1 MRYTLPGRP
10 KLPPLK
16 LINRINDSDQ
26 GCFVFTAL
34 FEGARS
40 KTSYRISHEEIRIFA
55 GNAFGGGEI
64 LKNSSMEEKL
74 RRLASDITAETL
86 FQLRV
91 SGYLELSEIVRCFKK
106 AFKV

>member
-1 MRYTLPGRP
+1 MKYTLPGKP
-10 KLPPLK
+10 KSPPLK
-16 LINRINDSDQ
+16 LINRINDSEQ
-26 GCFVFTAL
+26 GRFVFTAL

-64 LKNSSMEEKL
+64 LKNSSVEEKL
-74 RRLASDITAETL
+74 RRLASDITAGTL

-91 SGYLELSEIVRCFKK
+91 SGYFELTKTIRCYKK
-106 AFKV
+106 VSKF

>member
-1 MRYTLPGRP
+1 MRYTLPGKP

-40 KTSYRISHEEIRIFA
+40 RTSYRVSHEEIRILA

-86 FQLRV
+86 FQLRI
-91 SGYLELSEIVRCFKK
+91 SGYFEIVDFIRCTKTFPKD
-106 AFKV
+106 

>member
-26 GCFVFTAL
+26 GRFVFTAL

-55 GNAFGGGEI
+55 GNAFSGGEI
-64 LKNSSMEEKL
+64 LKDRSMKEKL

-91 SGYLELSEIVRCFKK
+91 SGYFEIVESIRYFKK
-106 AFKV
+106 ASKF

>member
-1 MRYTLPGRP
+1 MRHTLPGRP

-26 GCFVFTAL
+26 GYFVFTAL

-64 LKNSSMEEKL
+64 LKDRPMQEKL

-91 SGYLELSEIVRCFKK
+91 SGHFEIVESIRYFKK
-106 AFKV
+106 ASKF

>member
-1 MRYTLPGRP
+1 MRYTLPGKP

-40 KTSYRISHEEIRIFA
+40 KTSYRIGHQEIRIFA

-86 FQLRV
+86 FELRV
-91 SGYLELSEIVRCFKK
+91 SGYHNISNSIHVMKRRL
-106 AFKV
+106 

>member
-10 KLPPLK
+10 KLPSLK
-16 LINRINDSDQ
+16 LINRINDSYQ

-64 LKNSSMEEKL
+64 LKNSSVEEKL

-91 SGYLELSEIVRCFKK
+91 SGYFELAKTIRCCKK
-106 AFKV
+106 VSKF